1 MDPGRMYAVMTLE
14 QIDADLREWDHK
26 LRVASDNM
34 LELSGSMSYQRLMGE
49 GHWPK
54 VQLSGATADR
64 AQPAIAGLNT
74 LWVYYSLIH
83 DTIPAPA
90 SCASRFP
97 RCCRREACSARSNN
111 CCVGRPS
118 NCRRWLRRW
127 INAACWPPRKWLSR
141 FNPRGC

>member
-1 MDPGRMYAVMTLE
+1 MMTLE

-34 LELSGSMSYQRLMGE
+34 LELSGSTSYQRLMGE

-74 LWVYYSLIH
+74 LWVYYSLIR
-83 DTIPAPA
+83 DTI
-90 SCASRFP
+90 R
-97 RCCRREACSARSNN
+97 
-111 CCVGRPS
+111 
-118 NCRRWLRRW
+118 
-127 INAACWPPRKWLSR
+127 
-141 FNPRGC
+141 